1 MKKLISVLLVLT
13 MLAALLA
20 GCSSPEAGA
29 SGVKLINIQL
39 TEEEYAFGVDKNQP
53 ELLEQT
59 NAFISQMLSD
69 GTFEA
74 ICNKYFG
81 DGEPTAVTSAELDES
96 KEQLVVATNA
106 MFAPFEYV
114 EGDQYYGIDMEIAAA
129 LAAYLG
135 QELVIVDMDF
145 EAVCLSVGQSK
156 CDIAMA
162 GLTVNESRKE
172 HVTFTEPYYQA
183 SQVLM
188 VKDSDTTFDSC
199 ATAAD
204 VEAILSAMDAA
215 TKIGVQ
221 SGTTGQYYLEG
232 DEDWGFAGFPV
243 TCMGYNSAA
252 LAAQDMLNGN
262 ISFVMVDEAPA
273 AFIAEA
279 YNN

>member
-81 DGEPTAVTSAELDES
+81 DGEPTAVISAELDES